1 LSEKARRKFAFYIL
15 SAGPTQNVRFRI
27 EAIQQAVYTY
37 GMNKKIAIII
47 ERANIALGGAERSVF
62 EMAAAISALGL
73 EVDILAAKGQ
83 TNAKSIRI
91 LCQDSPGKRACYFTF
106 AKALKKHLSENHYD
120 IIHSVLPFDFADVYQ
135 PRGGTYTESVLR
147 NAASYQNKFLESYK
161 KLTAFAN
168 FRRTVLL
175 RAERKLC
182 KEPNG
187 PIIVALSQYVAE
199 RFKQHY
205 GADAERIVVI
215 PNGVKINKR
224 IDTGEAEKLRT
235 QILAQLGLKEA
246 DNTVFFLFV
255 ANNFRLKGLA
265 VLVKA
270 MSAYGGTPGHNTD
283 RQAYLIVAGNGR
295 AHKYRRLAKKLNPPM
310 ADKKIIFLGPIR
322 HIQNALS
329 IIDVA
334 VLPTFY
340 DPSSRYILE
349 ALAAGKPVITTK
361 FNGATDLFVNNR
373 HGKVLDAPEDVPA
386 LAEAIGY
393 FTDTNN
399 IRKASEAIV
408 ADNLKEKISISRVAK
423 QLISVYESILQKK
436 GQK

>member
-1 LSEKARRKFAFYIL
+1 MK
-15 SAGPTQNVRFRI
+15 V
-27 EAIQQAVYTY
+27 
-37 GMNKKIAIII
+37 AIII
-47 ERANIALGGAERSVF
+47 ERANIALGGAERSIF
-62 EMAAAISALGL
+62 EMATAISALGL

-83 TNAKSIRI
+83 IRYSRTKGIRI

-106 AKALKKHLSENHYD
+106 AKALKEHLSENHYHL
-120 IIHSVLPFDFADVYQ
+120 IHSVLPFDFADVYQ
-135 PRGGTYTESVLR
+135 PRGGTYKESILR

-168 FRRTVLL
+168 FRRTLLL

-182 KEPNG
+182 KELNG

-205 GADAERIVVI
+205 GANAERIVVI
-215 PNGVKINKR
+215 PNGVKISKR

-246 DNTVFFLFV
+246 DNPVLFLFV

-270 MSAYGGTPGHNTD
+270 MSAYVRTTGHNTD
-283 RQAYLIVAGNGR
+283 RRAYLIVAGNAT
-295 AHKYRRLAKKLNPPM
+295 AHKYRRLAKKLNVH
-310 ADKKIIFLGPIR
+310 KNIIFLGPIQY
-322 HIQNALS
+322 IQNALS

-349 ALAAGKPVITTK
+349 ALAAAKPVITTK

-373 HGKVLDAPEDVPA
+373 HGKVLDAPEDIHA

-393 FTDTNN
+393 FTNTNN
-399 IRKASEAIV
+399 IRKASQAIV
-408 ADNLKEKISISRVAK
+408 ADNLKEKISIQRVAK
-423 QLISVYESILQKK
+423 QLISVYESILQRK
-436 GQK
+436 GQQ